1 MKEKIDT
8 KEMKKLFPTIDE
20 EMLELTVD
28 AFNKNKNMRLL
39 YMGNGSMKEFVKS
52 FNQPIMLNNNKKE
65 KNNGKK

>member
-8 KEMKKLFPTIDE
+8 KKMKKLFPTIDE

>member
-1 MKEKIDT
+1 
-8 KEMKKLFPTIDE
+8 MKKLFPTIDE

-28 AFNKNKNMRLL
+28 AFNKNKNMRLP

>member
-20 EMLELTVD
+20 EILELTVD
-28 AFNKNKNMRLL
+28 AFNKNKNMRLP

>member
-8 KEMKKLFPTIDE
+8 KKMKKLFPTIDE

-28 AFNKNKNMRLL
+28 AFNKNKNMRLP

>member
-28 AFNKNKNMRLL
+28 AFNKNKNMRLP

>member
-8 KEMKKLFPTIDE
+8 KKMKKLFPTIDE

-28 AFNKNKNMRLL
+28 AFNKNKNMRLP

-52 FNQPIMLNNNKKE
+52 FNQPIMLNNKKE
-65 KNNGKK
+65 DKND

>member
-8 KEMKKLFPTIDE
+8 KKMKKLFPTIDE

-39 YMGNGSMKEFVKS
+39 YMGMEV
-52 FNQPIMLNNNKKE
+52 
-65 KNNGKK
+65 

>member
-8 KEMKKLFPTIDE
+8 KKMKKLFPTIDE

-28 AFNKNKNMRLL
+28 AFNKNKNMRLP

-52 FNQPIMLNNNKKE
+52 FSQPIMPKE
-65 KNNGKK
+65 SRNGKR